1 MTNYQLAD
9 LLNTIIGRVHLT
21 DLEGILRSER
31 DAWEH
36 VHTNGYAPD
45 DKTMSACLV
54 AINNML
60 QYDKDII
67 QRALENIE
75 L

>member
-9 LLNTIIGRVHLT
+9 LLNTIVGRVHLA
-21 DLEGILRSER
+21 DLEHILRCER

-45 DKTMSACLV
+45 DKTKGACLV
-54 AINNML
+54 AVNNML
-60 QYDKDII
+60 QYDRDII
-67 QRALENIE
+67 QKALEKIE